1 MHAPSHWHHRRVV
14 TLCAGLQLLL
24 LPEPLAGQFPWG
36 PWLSF
41 YGIVILG
48 SECAHDG
55 RRCRC
60 CCVRCTAR
68 VECFT
73 CACSTDASPSALMA
87 CADAAAAQILWFNV
101 IKCTHAD
108 AWLLAGLTKVLA
120 FDAVRDV
127 LGTHYKDFAAAAAYD
142 LVTLPPIVSLLRP
155 GNVSHLNGFFPGAPL
170 PCPAPQC

>member
-1 MHAPSHWHHRRVV
+1 
-14 TLCAGLQLLL
+14 
-24 LPEPLAGQFPWG
+24 
-36 PWLSF
+36 
-41 YGIVILG
+41 
-48 SECAHDG
+48 
-55 RRCRC
+55 
-60 CCVRCTAR
+60 
-68 VECFT
+68 
-73 CACSTDASPSALMA
+73 MA

-127 LGTHYKDFAAAAAYD
+127 LGTHYKDFAAVAAYD

-170 PCPAPQC
+170 PCPARQCRCVIQC